1 MPIRQERIFKAIVY
15 LILFAIIATM
25 AIYQVLIANTR
36 IPKDEDGNEIGNLT
50 QEEKDD
56 KKNRGVIV
64 NVIYSVVLL
73 VIGTLYKTLAVKQTE
88 AENWRYQKQY
98 TNKLVD
104 RLFRFNL
111 FNFYFPMLYV
121 GLDTSNPQRLSD
133 TFSNLLT

>member
-1 MPIRQERIFKAIVY
+1 MPKNLDRIFKATVY

-36 IPKDEDGNEIGNLT
+36 IPKDAEGNEIGNLT
-50 QEEKDD
+50 KKEKDEL
-56 KKNRGVIV
+56 KNRGTVI
-64 NVIYSVVLL
+64 NVIYSVALL

-121 GLDTSNPQRLSD
+121 GLDTTNPQRLSD
-133 TFSNLLT
+133 VFSNLVT